1 MTSCPVWGYR
11 NFRPIKSKIK
21 RYVLLL
27 CLNAAG
33 LLTRLDG
40 ETSEK
45 TRHITSLF
53 IEPRSIFQPQLFNRI
68 WDKNNTDHVPTRH
81 YSAGKSCLHG
91 MQSDAVIHPN
101 TLTDQAPTPVSPAHP
116 DDPGPAAGQREL
128 PRHINSSGN
137 GPRNV
142 TSSARSPS
150 ALKCCASKLIK
161 LRWTRLKTTAP
172 GVLLA

>member
-1 MTSCPVWGYR
+1 MTSCPVWGYG
-11 NFRPIKSKIK
+11 NFRPIKIK

-33 LLTRLDG
+33 LLTRSDR

-101 TLTDQAPTPVSPAHP
+101 TLTDQAHPPRFTGPPWWPWSSSRTTWAATTHKQLRERPEERDKQRKVSVSP
-116 DDPGPAAGQREL
+116 
-128 PRHINSSGN
+128 
-137 GPRNV
+137 
-142 TSSARSPS
+142 
-150 ALKCCASKLIK
+150 KM
-161 LRWTRLKTTAP
+161 LRIQTD
-172 GVLLA
+172 